1 MVLHY
6 HFFNRSSRGFL
17 HKILDFL
24 RFCKKLNFLLHQPT
38 YILRSQYCTS
48 IKAPNKKLWLRI
60 LVRQPCLHGQAVKT
74 SPSHGENWGSS
85 PHGGAELSSNGLRV
99 FCFWEMRF
107 NIKHGGS
114 FSPAMRIQRYYSMI
128 ALDSSKN
135 RQVKVKVVPFPSSLS
150 TEMLSPITSIISLA
164 MDRPR
169 PEPMPE
175 CALSTL

>member
-85 PHGGAELSSNGLRV
+85 PHGAAKALQSKDWSASILSASAITLRHKLTDL
-99 FCFWEMRF
+99 RL
-107 NIKHGGS
+107 
-114 FSPAMRIQRYYSMI
+114 R
-128 ALDSSKN
+128 
-135 RQVKVKVVPFPSSLS
+135 
-150 TEMLSPITSIISLA
+150 SIIITGIETDRLSCSTQRADLRGRGNYEYGNIYVSLLRSA
-164 MDRPR
+164 
-169 PEPMPE
+169 
-175 CALSTL
+175 AGL